1 MSDKKV
7 ELMDVAEIDVKEIA
21 KKAYDIMNKGT
32 TTDDNDIVSYALY
45 AGCKA
50 GVIEAIKTI
59 YKIELDGEK
68 N

>member
-1 MSDKKV
+1 
-7 ELMDVAEIDVKEIA
+7 
-21 KKAYDIMNKGT
+21 MNKGT
-32 TTDDNDIVSYALY
+32 EYNDLVSSALY
-45 AGCKA
+45 LGCQA

>member
-7 ELMDVAEIDVKEIA
+7 ELMDVAEIDIEKIA

-32 TTDDNDIVSYALY
+32 EYNDLVSSALY
-45 AGCKA
+45 LGCQA

>member
-32 TTDDNDIVSYALY
+32 EYNDLVSSALY
-45 AGCKA
+45 LGCQA

>member
-7 ELMDVAEIDVKEIA
+7 ELMDVAEIDIEKIA
-21 KKAYDIMNKGT
+21 KKAYNFMNKEGR
-32 TTDDNDIVSYALY
+32 DDNDIVSYALY

>member
-7 ELMDVAEIDVKEIA
+7 EMIDMAEIDIKEIA
-21 KKAYDIMNKGT
+21 KKAYNTMNKGT
-32 TTDDNDIVSYALY
+32 EYNDLVSSALY
-45 AGCKA
+45 AGCQA